1 MIFRTADPVSFSRD
15 PCLLLHLHTP
25 FLKLQLA
32 VRDQL
37 RAQFGRRPWIDVR
50 SKADLPLADGLPADR
65 VPDGAL
71 AVSVHEDAASVD
83 ALRCAMVDLVA
94 AGVPSVDSLE
104 GDLPGE
110 DLVVKTVVDRDAAP
124 SDWGSDW
131 R

>member
-1 MIFRTADPVSFSRD
+1 MRERIRTQFAD
-15 PCLLLHLHTP
+15 
-25 FLKLQLA
+25 
-32 VRDQL
+32 
-37 RAQFGRRPWIDVR
+37 RPWIDVR

-83 ALRCAMVDLVA
+83 ALRSAMVDLVA

>member
-1 MIFRTADPVSFSRD
+1 MDLSGTCGEQSAPE
-15 PCLLLHLHTP
+15 
-25 FLKLQLA
+25 LQLA

-110 DLVVKTVVDRDAAP
+110 DLVVKAVVDRDAAHP